1 MKHARSYAN
10 VIRRWYRPVEHECLD
25 CHRTLREA
33 IALSRR
39 TVITL
44 QGVIKLNH
52 AGYRCPDPQ
61 CGGRRRTYRSAAADA
76 LALPGF
82 TFGVD
87 IVLLVGR
94 LHLGKHQTVD
104 EVHQEVQDRL
114 APLGVTISRRE
125 ILYLF
130 EAYCTLLRASSE
142 VKEDQQWLAQVKKNG
157 GIIVSVDGIQ
167 PDKGNETIYLV
178 RDALT
183 GRVLAAENVISS
195 ETAVMKALLVP
206 VVALG
211 VPVLGTIT
219 DAQESEL
226 QAVEQLW
233 PDVPHQVCQFHALR
247 EASRPAFNADR
258 KIKTAMRKQLQPK
271 VRELRKQ
278 LKRDNPEASPAEAE
292 QLSVV
297 DDYALGVLT
306 ALNRDG
312 TLPLEY
318 PAVRAGED
326 LDEVEASLERLGK
339 KGEP

>member
-130 EAYCTLLRASSE
+130 EAYCTLLRATSRGQRGPAVARTGEEERGHHRLGSRHPARQGQRNDLPGARCTHGADPGSRE
-142 VKEDQQWLAQVKKNG
+142 RDLIG
-157 GIIVSVDGIQ
+157 DG
-167 PDKGNETIYLV
+167 
-178 RDALT
+178 RD
-183 GRVLAAENVISS
+183 ES
-195 ETAVMKALLVP
+195 
-206 VVALG
+206 ALG
-211 VPVLGTIT
+211 PSGGVG
-219 DAQESEL
+219 
-226 QAVEQLW
+226 
-233 PDVPHQVCQFHALR
+233 
-247 EASRPAFNADR
+247 
-258 KIKTAMRKQLQPK
+258 
-271 VRELRKQ
+271 
-278 LKRDNPEASPAEAE
+278 SP
-292 QLSVV
+292 
-297 DDYALGVLT
+297 GVGY
-306 ALNRDG
+306 DHG
-312 TLPLEY
+312 C
-318 PAVRAGED
+318 AGE
-326 LDEVEASLERLGK
+326 
-339 KGEP
+339 